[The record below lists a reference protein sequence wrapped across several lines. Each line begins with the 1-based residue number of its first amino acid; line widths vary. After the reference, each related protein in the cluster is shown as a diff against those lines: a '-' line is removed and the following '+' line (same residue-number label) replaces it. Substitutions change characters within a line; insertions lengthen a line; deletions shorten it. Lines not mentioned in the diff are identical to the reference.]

1 MVNTCITPSHR
12 RVSGGEAD
20 DRRYWNIKGTV
31 MKIRLLLYKA
41 KQDGKWLDNGISLW
55 TWLFNMG
62 TPPYSHAEIWLPET
76 DSKFVSFD
84 NHPCVPPLYWGT
96 CYTSTMGQVRGK
108 NSVAQSG
115 SCKRLASKV
124 LKHPERWDYIDIE
137 VNDLLYEN
145 ALTWADC
152 VVADNKGYDLKAVW
166 SFFLPWKIHDDDK
179 YICSEFAACFL
190 RICGID
196 VPSVIPSP
204 RRLARDFVRGGY
216 KIRSLV

>member
-1 MVNTCITPSHR
+1 MR
-12 RVSGGEAD
+12 
-20 DRRYWNIKGTV
+20 
-31 MKIRLLLYKA
+31 IRLLSYKA
-41 KQDGKWLDNGISLW
+41 KQDGKWLDNLISMW
-55 TWLFNMG
+55 TWLFNWN
-62 TPPYSHAEIWLPET
+62 TPPYSHAEVWLPNE
-76 DSKFVSFD
+76 DGKFSEQLGVV
-84 NHPCVPPLYWGT
+84 HQTQYLGT

-124 LKHPERWDYIDIE
+124 LKHPSRWDYIDIE

-179 YICSEFAACFL
+179 YICSEFCACFL

>member
-1 MVNTCITPSHR
+1 
-12 RVSGGEAD
+12 
-20 DRRYWNIKGTV
+20 

-41 KQDGKWLDNGISLW
+41 KQDGKWLDNAISAY
-55 TWLFNMG
+55 TRLFNWK
-62 TPPYSHAEIWLPET
+62 TPPYSHAEIWLPNEAGNFFGKMGLDET
-76 DSKFVSFD
+76 HS
-84 NHPCVPPLYWGT
+84 PCVYPVYQGT
-96 CYTSTMGQVRGK
+96 SYTSTLGQVRGK

-115 SCKRLASKV
+115 SCKRDANQV
-124 LKHPERWDYIDIE
+124 LKHADRWDYIDIE
-137 VNDLLYEN
+137 VHDLLYQN

-179 YICSEFAACFL
+179 YICSEFCACFL

-196 VPSVIPSP
+196 VPSIIPSP